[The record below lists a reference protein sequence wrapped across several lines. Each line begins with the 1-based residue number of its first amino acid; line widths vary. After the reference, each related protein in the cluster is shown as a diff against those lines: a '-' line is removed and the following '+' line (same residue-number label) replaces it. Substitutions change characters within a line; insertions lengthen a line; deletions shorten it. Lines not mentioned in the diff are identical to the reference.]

1 MALSMDEQRI
11 LDEIE
16 RGLASADPALA
27 TRMSSFGAPRR
38 LTTLRMRRLR
48 LVASLMTL
56 LVVAWCR
63 CVVYALVPFRSV
75 TDRHGRQQGQLLPGP
90 PGDDRAVAP
99 RAFGV
104 RAGQCGQASAPG
116 QRSPPARAPPSASRR
131 PRTPA
136 ASQAPSTHAGTSASP
151 ASAHQQERGTPAQ

>member
-38 LTTLRMRRLR
+38 ISTLRMRRLR

-56 LVVAWCR
+56 LVVAMVSLR
-63 CVVYALVPFRSV
+63 RVRAGPVP
-75 TDRHGRQQGQLLPGP
+75 DRGGPARRQQGQLP
-90 PGDDRAVAP
+90 
-99 RAFGV
+99 
-104 RAGQCGQASAPG
+104 
-116 QRSPPARAPPSASRR
+116 PPSR
-131 PRTPA
+131 
-136 ASQAPSTHAGTSASP
+136 
-151 ASAHQQERGTPAQ
+151 